1 MARTSKDAKCAT
13 FSTLKTAPEVT
24 NPRNWKR
31 RMDMTRIGV
40 SRRKAL
46 EAGACALAGAA
57 GRPGAGR
64 ARGGG
69 GAGAGTQEKN
79 PEREKAG
86 GGKEKGEIQGPQ
98 GAKIILTNADGA
110 QHMST

>member
-24 NPRNWKR
+24 NPRNWNR

-57 GRPGAGR
+57 GVLGRGRGPPGAGAR
-64 ARGGG
+64 TANEEKNREWGKARGG
-69 GAGAGTQEKN
+69 
-79 PEREKAG
+79 RE
-86 GGKEKGEIQGPQ
+86 EGEEESPINRQSSFPT
-98 GAKIILTNADGA
+98 ASASA
-110 QHMST
+110 